1 MELEEKTKLFK
12 QIIDSML
19 QTYEKKQH
27 DYGDSFSKSIDQ
39 FGYLAGVVR
48 ISDKY
53 NRIVSLL
60 SDNEKAKVLDESVDD
75 TLLDLANYAVMLLVE
90 RNARRTLQ

>member
-39 FGYLAGVVR
+39 FGYLAGIVR